1 MRIFFGVFWG
11 SVLVASV
18 GLGKMPSV
26 EKMVFPSVLQCK
38 TSRRNEASVSHLAIA
53 SKTVDGQ
60 TGGAKNENSRPTQ
73 NFWAT
78 IGSIILVVR
87 SDVVRP

>member
-38 TSRRNEASVSHLAIA
+38 TSRRNEASVRLDQRGEIKLVQASRQMCWGKSLAM
-53 SKTVDGQ
+53 
-60 TGGAKNENSRPTQ
+60 
-73 NFWAT
+73 
-78 IGSIILVVR
+78 IGR
-87 SDVVRP
+87 TDKFGWRQRRH